1 MMPLVV
7 VLFGLVFFAL
17 FGWVIA
23 HHLLTDTDRHAET
36 GWNEIL
42 GYGIIIVLALLFF
55 QAFEVPLISGPFSID
70 LNVVGAVV
78 PILVSAFLLIRLAL
92 PPRMVLATIMGTA
105 FVMVPTVTVEGG
117 NIMAYFPFW
126 LIPAMVSVL
135 FSLHFLSSLGEERS
149 LGLAYVGG
157 TMGSLIGGDLLN
169 LPTVIDSGVSRIE
182 LGGAG
187 ILDFVFLTGIVAV
200 VVMWSYIRITDVNG
214 RHVDTN
220 KERESS
226 I

>member
-1 MMPLVV
+1 MMPLIVILCG
-7 VLFGLVFFAL
+7 LFFFAL
-17 FGWVIA
+17 FGLVIA
-23 HHLLTDTDRHAET
+23 HYILVDTARHDET
-36 GWNEIL
+36 SWYEIL
-42 GYGIIIVLALLFF
+42 GYGVIIVLALLFF
-55 QAFEVPLISGPFSID
+55 EAFEVPLLSDPLSID
-70 LNVVGAVV
+70 LNIVGGLV
-78 PILVSAFLLIRLAL
+78 PIMVSAFLLLRLGIPA
-92 PPRMVLATIMGTA
+92 RMAFVTILGTA
-105 FVMVPTVTVEGG
+105 FVMVPAVTVEGG
-117 NIMAYFPFW
+117 SIMAYFPFW

-135 FSLHFLSSLGEERS
+135 FALHFLPSLGEERS

-169 LPTVIDSGVSRIE
+169 LPIVIDSGVRRIE

-200 VVMWSYIRITDVNG
+200 VVMWSYIRITDAYD
-214 RHVDTN
+214 RHVGTN